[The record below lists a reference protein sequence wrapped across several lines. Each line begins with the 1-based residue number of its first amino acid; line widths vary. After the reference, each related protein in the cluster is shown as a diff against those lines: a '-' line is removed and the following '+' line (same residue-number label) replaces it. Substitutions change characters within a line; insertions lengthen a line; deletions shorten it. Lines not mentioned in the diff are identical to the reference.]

1 MDSIGVLAQALGV
14 AYAAG
19 INVPAT
25 VAILGLA
32 QQLVWIAH
40 LPAGL
45 DVVANPWIIAL
56 AAFLYAIEFL
66 ITLLPGLTSLGRRC
80 RVWFFRPQPRSLPRL
95 PFIISSR

>member
-1 MDSIGVLAQALGV
+1 MDSFGVLAQALGV

-32 QQLVWIAH
+32 QQRGWIGH

-45 DVVANPWIIAL
+45 DVIANPWIIAL
-56 AAFLYAIEFL
+56 AGFLYAIEFL
-66 ITLLPGLTSLGRRC
+66 ITLLPGLASLWET
-80 RVWFFRPQPRSLPRL
+80 VQSVVRPVAAAVLAAATLYPVA
-95 PFIISSR
+95 

>member
-1 MDSIGVLAQALGV
+1 MNSFGVLAQALGV

-32 QQLVWIAH
+32 QRQGWIGH

-45 DVVANPWIIAL
+45 DVVGNPWIIGVAGS
-56 AAFLYAIEFL
+56 LYAIEFL
-66 ITLLPGLTSLGRRC
+66 ITLLPGLAS
-80 RVWFFRPQPRSLPRL
+80 VW
-95 PFIISSR
+95 